1 MLRSLFSAVTGLRS
15 HQTRMDVIGH
25 NLANVNSIAYK
36 SARASFRELFSQTL
50 RGATAPAPPR
60 GGINPQQV
68 GLGTAIGSVDTLQEQ
83 GALQATGRVRDLAIE
98 GNGFFVLAAGAEIF
112 YSRTGN
118 FVQDATGTLV
128 DPSTG
133 LNLQT
138 TTGTNITVP
147 AAVVYISIDRSGNVT
162 GVDAAGTVLALG
174 QVALASFANPEG
186 LTRAGNNLYSVSPN
200 SGAAAVG
207 APQTGGRGAVVSGS
221 LEMSN
226 VDLAKEFSDMIVTQ
240 RGFQANTRMVS
251 VSDEMLQE
259 LANLRR

>member
-1 MLRSLFSAVTGLRS
+1 MLRSLFAAVTGLRT
-15 HQTRMDVIGH
+15 HQTRMDVVGH
-25 NLANVNSIAYK
+25 NVANVNTVAYK

-50 RGATAPAPPR
+50 RGGAAPAPPR

-68 GLGTAIGSVDTLQEQ
+68 GLGTTIGSVDMIQSQ

-98 GNGFFVLAAGAEIF
+98 GNGFFVLAAGTEVF

-118 FVQDATGTLV
+118 FTQDATGTLV
-128 DPSTG
+128 DPATG

-138 TTGTNITVP
+138 TTGTNIVVP
-147 AAVVYISIDRSGNVT
+147 PAVVHISIDRSGNVT
-162 GVDAAGTVLALG
+162 GVDGTGAVLALG
-174 QVALASFANPEG
+174 QVALANFANPEG

-200 SGAAAVG
+200 SGAAVVG
-207 APQTGGRGAVVSGS
+207 APQTGGRGAIVSGS

-226 VDLAKEFSDMIVTQ
+226 VDLAKEFAEMIVTQ
-240 RGFQANTRMVS
+240 RGFQANTRMIT